1 MPRLMITCPETGK
14 PVYTRLNFNWTTFES
29 TRIGEQTVDCP
40 KCGDVHRWRRQDA
53 YLEEDGGG
61 G

>member
-14 PVYTRLNFNWTTFES
+14 PVYTHFNFNWTTLDS
-29 TRIGEQTVDCP
+29 ARIGEQTVQCP
-40 KCGDVHRWRRQDA
+40 KCGDVHSWRREDA